1 MVLADDWG
9 RYASSYAALDP
20 GGPSDVVRTPHFD
33 RVAREGVLFTN
44 AFVNAPSCT
53 PSRSA
58 LLSGQHFWRTGRGA
72 ILSGAVWDPAIPSY
86 PLILESRGYHV
97 GFSYKVWSPGQPTDA
112 PYGGAARAYV
122 KHGVRF
128 DRFSEHVSAAQDPA
142 AAKAELLAEVRNNFR
157 DFLAARE
164 AGRPFAYWLGPTN
177 THRPWARG
185 SGKAVWGID
194 PDWLRGKLPA
204 DVPDVPAVRED
215 VADYLGEVQALDAA
229 LGVLLDEL
237 DRAGVSDDTLLA
249 VSGDHGIP
257 GVPRGKCNLYDLGVA
272 VSLAIRW
279 PRRVPA
285 GRVVSDFVSVPD
297 LAPTFLEAAGVT
309 PPPVMTARSLMPVL
323 TSRKQGRVDASR
335 DFVVFGRERHVA
347 AARTGALPYPHRGIR
362 TDGYLYIR
370 NFAPD
375 RWPAGTA
382 PGYGRPDS
390 SMPSPELL
398 RNDHAVAFPDVDR
411 SPTKAWLVT
420 NRDDPAAAPYFQR
433 GLGLRPAEELYE
445 LRRDRYQLHNVAG
458 DPAYEA
464 ARLALS
470 ARLMAILERT
480 GDPRVTETHVRF
492 ERPPYAGTPPAVEKR
507 RPNIVLIA
515 ADDLGYG
522 ETGMQGNREIDTPHI
537 DALAAGGVRFTSG
550 YVTAPV
556 CSPSRAGLL
565 TGRYQQRFGH
575 ELNILGPNH
584 EQPHVGLP
592 LSETT
597 LPERL
602 RAAGYRTGMVGK
614 WHLGSV
620 PPFHPQRRGF
630 DEFFGYIRE
639 GHFYVGPRAAAHH
652 DHLRSDEPTYDQENP
667 VLRGS
672 EPVEEPDYLTDAFT
686 REALAFIDRHRRE
699 PFFLYL
705 AHSAVHSPMQA
716 VSPYWDR
723 FARITDPHR
732 RTFAAMLA
740 ALDASVGAVMG
751 RLRALGLER
760 DSIVAFVSDNG
771 GPTAELTSSNRPLR
785 GGKGNLYEGGV
796 RVPMLLRWPA
806 ALPGGLA
813 YDRPVTALDLVP
825 TFLRAAGLPVGGG
838 AALDGV
844 DLVPF
849 LTGRAPG
856 DPHEHLYW
864 RYGRRHAIRRG
875 RWKMVVQG
883 SASPEL
889 YDLKRDLGESSDRA
903 AENPDV
909 VRALE
914 AALAVWTA
922 QLRNPS
928 WGDSAP
934 APPHPGP

>member
-1 MVLADDWG
+1 MNSF
-9 RYASSYAALDP
+9 RCFF
-20 GGPSDVVRTPHFD
+20 R
-33 RVAREGVLFTN
+33 
-44 AFVNAPSCT
+44 FVT
-53 PSRSA
+53 
-58 LLSGQHFWRTGRGA
+58 LLG
-72 ILSGAVWDPAIPSY
+72 
-86 PLILESRGYHV
+86 
-97 GFSYKVWSPGQPTDA
+97 
-112 PYGGAARAYV
+112 
-122 KHGVRF
+122 
-128 DRFSEHVSAAQDPA
+128 
-142 AAKAELLAEVRNNFR
+142 
-157 DFLAARE
+157 LAASV
-164 AGRPFAYWLGPTN
+164 
-177 THRPWARG
+177 H
-185 SGKAVWGID
+185 
-194 PDWLRGKLPA
+194 
-204 DVPDVPAVRED
+204 
-215 VADYLGEVQALDAA
+215 AA
-229 LGVLLDEL
+229 
-237 DRAGVSDDTLLA
+237 
-249 VSGDHGIP
+249 
-257 GVPRGKCNLYDLGVA
+257 
-272 VSLAIRW
+272 
-279 PRRVPA
+279 
-285 GRVVSDFVSVPD
+285 
-297 LAPTFLEAAGVT
+297 
-309 PPPVMTARSLMPVL
+309 
-323 TSRKQGRVDASR
+323 
-335 DFVVFGRERHVA
+335 
-347 AARTGALPYPHRGIR
+347 
-362 TDGYLYIR
+362 
-370 NFAPD
+370 
-375 RWPAGTA
+375 
-382 PGYGRPDS
+382 
-390 SMPSPELL
+390 
-398 RNDHAVAFPDVDR
+398 
-411 SPTKAWLVT
+411 
-420 NRDDPAAAPYFQR
+420 
-433 GLGLRPAEELYE
+433 
-445 LRRDRYQLHNVAG
+445 
-458 DPAYEA
+458 
-464 ARLALS
+464 
-470 ARLMAILERT
+470 
-480 GDPRVTETHVRF
+480 
-492 ERPPYAGTPPAVEKR
+492 ERPPNVIL
-507 RPNIVLIA
+507 IV
-515 ADDLGYG
+515 ADDLGYADVG
-522 ETGMQGNREIDTPHI
+522 VYGAKGFSTPNLDRLAREGIRLTDFHV
-537 DALAAGGVRFTSG
+537 AQA
-550 YVTAPV
+550 V
-556 CSPSRAGLL
+556 CSASRAAIMTGCYPNRIGIEGAMEPWYKFGIHEREL
-565 TGRYQQRFGH
+565 TFPKMMKQK
-575 ELNILGPNH
+575 
-584 EQPHVGLP
+584 
-592 LSETT
+592 
-597 LPERL
+597 
-602 RAAGYRTGMVGK
+602 GYATGMVGK